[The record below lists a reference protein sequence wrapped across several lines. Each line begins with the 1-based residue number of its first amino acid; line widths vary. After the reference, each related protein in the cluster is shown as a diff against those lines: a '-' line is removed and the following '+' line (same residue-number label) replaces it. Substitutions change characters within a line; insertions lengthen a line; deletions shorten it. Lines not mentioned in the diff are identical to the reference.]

1 MKRRGTGLAP
11 LALLLP
17 LAASMPAGA
26 VTTPAPLQAESP
38 VQLRALTVKLDGKL
52 LVPRLDAYQSNYQVL
67 LPLGELSELLNL
79 GLVMQPGGAR
89 GTLAQTGQ
97 PFMLDLE
104 QSLVRIGT
112 HEQSFE
118 PRLARIIDGQVYVS
132 TQLLGRWLPLDLG
145 VDLPRWQL
153 SIAPRLPLKQRVVS
167 AVSPQGPQAAQALQ
181 PVAQVAPIPLRAPGR
196 PMEAE
201 LLVMQVVLDGD
212 VISDSLTAYQDGAQI
227 MVPLGELSRLL
238 TLPIQV
244 QAQDGSASGILLHP
258 DKPFALRIGQS
269 LVTVAGREQ
278 SFEPRLASVIG
289 DDIYVSAQL
298 LSRWLPVE
306 LSADLSALQLKVRAR
321 EKLPLQER
329 MERERLAAM
338 LGQGG
343 ANGRPEYPLQ
353 ESRPGM
359 VGVPMIDQSIGA
371 DVRTGAGTRQ
381 SRYAYT
387 TYITTDLLGMEGSAY
402 VQKTSGVDKP
412 ELRLTLARND
422 PDANLLGPLHARSV
436 AVGSV
441 ILPSVRNLMSSS
453 PRGQG
458 VQISNRPLDQPTT
471 FDTHSL
477 RGNLPPGWDVT
488 LYYNDALVGYQA
500 ARADGQYAFDDVPL
514 AFGANE
520 FRLVFHGPLGQLR
533 VERQSF
539 LLDQSNLK
547 PGQLFYSVQ
556 HQVDEHGDARSLA
569 QMDIGLTQQFSG
581 TVGYVKRPAS
591 LGNGQRQFG
600 QVGLLAYVMNMILST
615 RLSTMQGGGQL
626 GELGMKT
633 RVGSVS
639 VDLRHSQLRGTFDT
653 DQFSTMAGGVRQQQA
668 LTLNGN
674 WRLSGL
680 GGMPLSI
687 VVDGLRN
694 AFTSG
699 PDSYQAS
706 VRGSTVWRGT
716 ALSNSLRWQ
725 RFGGVDSVDGVL
737 QLSRRMAGIGVS
749 GQLLYSVRPDAKV
762 QAAALT
768 ADYQL
773 GTGYQLNA
781 GLLHAVDS
789 HVTVLS
795 AGMSRNFGT
804 FGLAVSGSYSSQ
816 REVAVGMQLFIALD
830 RDPRSGAWSFDG
842 QPLAGM
848 GAVSARAF
856 VDRNGNGVRDPGE
869 ELIPNAGF
877 ILNGGGRHPRLT
889 GDDGTALLSRL
900 APGRYTDIGLDPS
913 TLEDP
918 QWKPADPG
926 GARVLPRPGRVDVV
940 EFPVI
945 ATSEIEG
952 TVFIVEK
959 GGTRRGIGAA
969 RLELVDTKGRV
980 IATTVSS
987 ADGYYLF
994 HQVEPGKHL
1003 LRVAPE
1009 QTRVLGLSGS
1019 LSRPIEVPRDSDFI
1033 SGQDLELRLALK

>member
-1 MKRRGTGLAP
+1 MKRRVTALAP

-17 LAASMPAGA
+17 LAAGLPARA
-26 VTTPAPLQAESP
+26 VTTPAPPPQIEAP

-67 LPLGELSELLNL
+67 LPLGELSDLLNL

-97 PFMLDLE
+97 TFELDLE
-104 QSLVRIGT
+104 QSLVRIGK
-112 HEQSFE
+112 HELAFE
-118 PRLARIIDGQVYVS
+118 PRLARVIDGQIYIS
-132 TQLLGRWLPLDLG
+132 TQLLARWLPLDLG

-153 SIAPRLPLKQRVVS
+153 SIAPRLPLKQRVASTVAQQPS
-167 AVSPQGPQAAQALQ
+167 TLQPVTQAAQSQRPPA
-181 PVAQVAPIPLRAPGR
+181 R

-212 VISDSLTAYQDGAQI
+212 VISDSLTAYQEGAQI
-227 MVPLGELSRLL
+227 MLPLGELSRLL

-244 QAQDGSASGILLHP
+244 QAQDGSASGILLHA

-306 LSADLSALQLKVRAR
+306 LSTDLSTLQLKVRPR

-329 MERERLAAM
+329 MERERLAAL
-338 LGQGG
+338 LGRGG
-343 ANGRPEYPLQ
+343 ANERPEYPLQ
-353 ESRPGM
+353 DPSPAM
-359 VGVPMIDQSIGA
+359 LGVPMVDQSIGA
-371 DVRTGAGTRQ
+371 DVRTGAGSRQ
-381 SRYAYT
+381 SRFAST
-387 TYITTDLLGMEGSAY
+387 TYLTTDLLGMEASAY
-402 VQKTSGVDKP
+402 VQKTNGVSSPD
-412 ELRLTLARND
+412 LRLTFARND
-422 PDANLLGPLHARSV
+422 PDAGLLGPLHARSV
-436 AVGSV
+436 AFGSV

-453 PRGQG
+453 AKGQG

-488 LYYNDALVGYQA
+488 LYYNDALVAYQA
-500 ARADGQYAFDDVPL
+500 ARPDGQYAFDDLPL

-547 PGQLFYSVQ
+547 PGQLFYSFQ
-556 HQVDEHGDARSLA
+556 HQIDEHGDPRS
-569 QMDIGLTQQFSG
+569 IGQVDVGITQQFSG
-581 TVGYVKRPAS
+581 TVGYVNRPAS
-591 LGNGQRQFG
+591 FGNGQRQFG
-600 QVGLLAYVMNMILST
+600 QVGLLGYLMNMILST
-615 RLSTMQGGGQL
+615 RLTTMQGGGQM

-633 RVGSVS
+633 RVGGVAI
-639 VDLRHSQLRGTFDT
+639 DLRHTQLRGDFDT

-674 WRLSGL
+674 WRVNSL
-680 GGMPLSI
+680 GGMPLSL
-687 VVDGLRN
+687 VLDGLRN
-694 AFTSG
+694 AFASG
-699 PDSYQAS
+699 PDNYQAS

-725 RFGGVDSVDGVL
+725 RFGGANTMDGVL
-737 QLSRRMAGIGVS
+737 QLSRRMAGVGLS
-749 GQLLYSVRPDAKV
+749 GQLLYGVRPETRV

-773 GTGYQLNA
+773 AAGYQLNA

-789 HVTVLS
+789 HVSVLS
-795 AGMSRNFGT
+795 AGMSRNFGS

-816 REVAVGMQLFIALD
+816 HEVAVGMQLFIAID
-830 RDPRSGAWSFDG
+830 RDPRSGAWNLDG

-856 VDRNGNGVRDPGE
+856 VDRNGNGIRDPGE

-889 GDDGTALLSRL
+889 GEDGTAFLARL
-900 APGRYTDIGLDPS
+900 QPGRYTDIGLDPS

-918 QWKPADPG
+918 QWKPAGPG

-952 TVFIVEK
+952 TVYIVEA
-959 GGTRRGIGAA
+959 GGKRRGIGAA
-969 RLELVDTKGRV
+969 RLELVDAKGRV
-980 IATTVSS
+980 LASTVSS
-987 ADGYYLF
+987 SDGYYLF

-1003 LRVAPE
+1003 LRIAPE
-1009 QTRVLGLSGS
+1009 QQRVLGLTGS
-1019 LSRPIEVPRDSDFI
+1019 LSRPIEVPVDSDFI